1 MVAQNMTK
9 AEILAWLKKEN
20 KLQPF
25 DTIEAVGEINDC
37 EIYSFSTKDGKP
49 LYVGLPRFVVAKG
62 NKLEIVFGE
71 KAFEIIDKLSS
82 DKKPKA

>member
-1 MVAQNMTK
+1 MIKT
-9 AEILAWLKKEN
+9 EILTWLKEEN
-20 KLQPF
+20 KLAPF
-25 DTIEAVGEINDC
+25 DDIEKTGELDGC

-49 LYVGLPRFVVAKG
+49 LYVGLPRFVVVKG
-62 NKLEIVFGE
+62 NKPEIVFGE

>member
-1 MVAQNMTK
+1 MIK
-9 AEILAWLKKEN
+9 AEILAWLKEEN
-20 KLQPF
+20 KLAPF
-25 DTIEAVGEINDC
+25 DDIEKTGELDDC

-49 LYVGLPRFVVAKG
+49 LYVGLPRFVVVKG
-62 NKLEIVFGE
+62 NKPEIVFGE